1 MPGGAGKEVA
11 RVAEVDIGMGKTA
24 RQGYSLSD
32 VAIVPSRRTRDPAD
46 VDVAWEID
54 AYHFD
59 IPILASPCDSVTSPA
74 TAVQLGQLGAGGVL
88 HLEGLWARYDDP
100 APLYDEIAALPHEH
114 ATRRLQEI
122 YAEPVDP
129 ELIGQRIAEVKAA
142 GITCAVAVTP
152 QRTLELAE
160 AVLRAEPDLLVIQAT
175 VVSAE
180 HVSRTT
186 DALNLKDFIRHYEIP
201 VVVGGCTSYQ
211 SALHLMRTGAAGV
224 LVGSGSGVGST
235 IRDVLGVG
243 MPLATALADARAARM
258 RHLDETGVY
267 VHVIADGGMSTG
279 GDIAKAI
286 VCGADAVM
294 IGTPLAA
301 AHEAPGKGWHWSFG
315 AVHASLPRGPRVR
328 VEPRG
333 SFEEIL
339 LGPSHEPDGRVNL
352 VGALRRTM
360 ALSGYDT
367 LKQLQKAELTI
378 AGDRR

>member
-1 MPGGAGKEVA
+1 M
-11 RVAEVDIGMGKTA
+11 AEVEIGMGKSA
-24 RQGYSLSD
+24 RRAYSLSE
-32 VAIVPSRRTRDPAD
+32 VTIIPSRRTRDPED
-46 VDVAWEID
+46 VDVSWEID

-59 IPILASPCDSVTSPA
+59 LPILASPCDSVTSPA
-74 TAVQLGQLGAGGVL
+74 TAVQLGELGAGGVL
-88 HLEGLWARYDDP
+88 HLEGLWTRYDDP
-100 APLYDEIAALPHEH
+100 GPLYDEIAALPDEV

-122 YAEPVDP
+122 YAQPIQPDLVS
-129 ELIGQRIAEVKAA
+129 QRIDDIKAA
-142 GITCAVAVTP
+142 GVTCAVAVTP
-152 QRTLELAE
+152 HRTLELSE

-180 HVSRTT
+180 HVSSRTA

-224 LVGSGSGVGST
+224 LVGTGSGAASS
-235 IRDVLGVG
+235 IRDVLGAG

-267 VHVIADGGMSTG
+267 VHVIADGGMTTG
-279 GDIAKAI
+279 GDIAKAV

-301 AHEAPGKGWHWSFG
+301 AHEAPGKGWHWGMS
-315 AVHASLPRGPRVR
+315 AVHATLPRGPRVA
-328 VEPRG
+328 VEQRG

-339 LGPSHEPDGRVNL
+339 VGPSHDPDGGLNL
-352 VGALRRTM
+352 IGALRRAM
-360 ALSGYDT
+360 AMCGYEK
-367 LKQLQKAELTI
+367 LKELQKADLAVT
-378 AGDRR
+378 GDRR